1 MFDVEKWQEIVKTLS
16 QHKLRTALTAF
27 GVFWGIFMLSVLLAM
42 SKGLENSVWQN
53 FPAVT
58 NSIFIWSSNP
68 TQIPYEGMPIG
79 RRITLKPEDITAIE
93 EQIDSVG
100 LIRGQNSV
108 GLYGGTP
115 PLIVNQ
121 DNQKNST
128 FYVDGTHANMKKLNS
143 MNLIEGRV
151 LNEIDMRQERKVA
164 IIGKRVKDQLFA
176 AGESAIG
183 KTLLV
188 NNISFLVVGVFES
201 TFKGN
206 SQQEEEKLYIPH
218 STLRKTFNQMGY
230 IGSFLIVPKEG
241 YSASQTMADV
251 KAYLS
256 RVKKFSPE
264 DTQVLGSFNLEEEF
278 HKVKGLFFGI
288 NSFSWLVAIGT
299 IFAGVIGVGNIMLIV
314 VKERTREIGLRKALG
329 ATRLSII
336 AMIMQESLLIT
347 AVSGYLGLVVGVFTI
362 EGIAKI
368 TDTLGPTS
376 PIVNPQVDLN
386 TAITAII
393 VLMIAGVI
401 ASILPATKAAN
412 VNPIVALQDE

>member
-1 MFDVEKWQEIVKTLS
+1 
-16 QHKLRTALTAF
+16 
-27 GVFWGIFMLSVLLAM
+27 
-42 SKGLENSVWQN
+42 
-53 FPAVT
+53 
-58 NSIFIWSSNP
+58 
-68 TQIPYEGMPIG
+68 
-79 RRITLKPEDITAIE
+79 
-93 EQIDSVG
+93 
-100 LIRGQNSV
+100 
-108 GLYGGTP
+108 
-115 PLIVNQ
+115 
-121 DNQKNST
+121 
-128 FYVDGTHANMKKLNS
+128 
-143 MNLIEGRV
+143 
-151 LNEIDMRQERKVA
+151 
-164 IIGKRVKDQLFA
+164 
-176 AGESAIG
+176 
-183 KTLLV
+183 
-188 NNISFLVVGVFES
+188 
-201 TFKGN
+201 GN

-347 AVSGYLGLVVGVFTI
+347 AVS
-362 EGIAKI
+362 
-368 TDTLGPTS
+368 
-376 PIVNPQVDLN
+376 
-386 TAITAII
+386 
-393 VLMIAGVI
+393 
-401 ASILPATKAAN
+401 
-412 VNPIVALQDE
+412 